1 MAILPAMRDAL
12 AAIFTPER
20 VKTAPADL
28 KFWGTDWTR
37 GFDVAPF
44 AIVFPERVEEV
55 VAITRLANERGFGL
69 VPSGGRTGL
78 SGGAVATNGEV
89 VVSFDRMNR
98 ILGFDATDRV
108 VRCQAGVP
116 TQALQEYAAAQGCFY
131 PVDFASAGS
140 SQIGGNVAT
149 NAGGVKV
156 IRYGLTRDW
165 VAGLKVVTGTG
176 DPVGLM
182 VEAGAESSLY
192 GPSEPASAL
201 GVFVR
206 PDHVTGV
213 QAATAAEAVPSPGEM
228 AADRAGGADERLTGG
243 VVPSSGTAVADEAVL
258 GLCRDLVSQGV
269 RQVVVSLPRHRRAD
283 EERLRELVRDRYPDH
298 YLRSIPLTLG
308 SEVADINDDELRTAT
323 AVLNAYLSRPMAK
336 LLYRTEGLLQR
347 AGLGVPLLAV
357 RSDGSCA
364 RTARTTAISTYSSG
378 PAAGL
383 GLVAAEAAARG
394 DEAAV
399 GFDMGGTTLDLGLV
413 RGGAYT
419 SEETPAIRGVRVSL
433 PVPGVTSVG
442 LGGSSIAAADSA
454 GEVKVGPASAGA
466 VPGPAAFGRGG
477 TDPTLTD
484 ADVALGFLADGATL
498 IGDIALDAEQARSA
512 LVALAG
518 TEAALDGAESAL
530 AGTEAALSSGD
541 PVEAALRVRSAA
553 HRQAASALEDLLAAA
568 AIDPA
573 AVTLYA
579 FGGAGGLHAGPV
591 ADLAGI
597 ARVRSFVHGGVF
609 SARGVAGAPLRQVY
623 RASAAPGKNPDDM
636 VSQLTARARLD
647 LEAERLPPDEAR
659 ITADAGEGWVEV
671 TSQLDPPPT
680 PPVVVESGRAES
692 PSSTVG
698 PSSSLDLDA
707 VPEPAEATVPAS
719 TVEPGSSPA
728 RREVWWGA
736 EPEPT
741 AVIDLTALARGQ
753 VIDGPALI
761 EGWGAV
767 HAVPPGWTARR
778 PDDDSLLWERSS

>member
-1 MAILPAMRDAL
+1 MTWSVGLDMGGTFTDGYFTDGRRAAMAKVPTSHFDLTRSVMACLGEGARRFDLDLEDFL
-12 AAIFTPER
+12 ASIEM
-20 VKTAPADL
+20 L
-28 KFWGTDWTR
+28 
-37 GFDVAPF
+37 
-44 AIVFPERVEEV
+44 
-55 VAITRLANERGFGL
+55 RLATTIG
-69 VPSGGRTGL
+69 
-78 SGGAVATNGEV
+78 TN
-89 VVSFDRMNR
+89 S
-98 ILGFDATDRV
+98 
-108 VRCQAGVP
+108 
-116 TQALQEYAAAQGCFY
+116 
-131 PVDFASAGS
+131 
-140 SQIGGNVAT
+140 
-149 NAGGVKV
+149 
-156 IRYGLTRDW
+156 
-165 VAGLKVVTGTG
+165 VVTGTG

-192 GPSEPASAL
+192 GPSEPAPAL

-213 QAATAAEAVPSPGEM
+213 PGTAAADKAVPSPGQA
-228 AADRAGGADERLTGG
+228 AADPAGGADVGLTGG
-243 VVPSSGTAVADEAVL
+243 AVPSSGAAAADEAVL

-269 RQVVVSLPRHRRAD
+269 RQVVVSLPRRRRGD

-308 SEVADINDDELRTAT
+308 SEVADIENDELRTAT

-336 LLYRTEGLLQR
+336 LLYRTEGLLQQ

-413 RGGAYT
+413 RGGAYAT
-419 SEETPAIRGVRVSL
+419 EETPRIRGVQVSL

-512 LVALAG
+512 LATLADTEAALDGDKTALAG
-518 TEAALDGAESAL
+518 TGAALDGAESAL
-530 AGTEAALSSGD
+530 AGAEAVLSGGN

-553 HRQAASALEDLLAAA
+553 HRQAASALEDLLASAA
-568 AIDPA
+568 VDPA

-609 SARGVAGAPLRQVY
+609 SARGVAGAPLRQIY

-647 LEAERLPPDEAR
+647 LEAERLPPDEAW
-659 ITADAGEGWVEV
+659 ITADTGEGWVEV

-680 PPVVVESGRAES
+680 PPVVAETGRAES
-692 PSSTVG
+692 LASTVG
-698 PSSSLDLDA
+698 PSSSPDLDA

-719 TVEPGSSPA
+719 TVESGSSPA
-728 RREVWWGA
+728 WREVWWGA
-736 EPEPT
+736 EPQST
-741 AVIDLTALARGQ
+741 AVVDLTALARGQ
-753 VIDGPALI
+753 TIDGPALI